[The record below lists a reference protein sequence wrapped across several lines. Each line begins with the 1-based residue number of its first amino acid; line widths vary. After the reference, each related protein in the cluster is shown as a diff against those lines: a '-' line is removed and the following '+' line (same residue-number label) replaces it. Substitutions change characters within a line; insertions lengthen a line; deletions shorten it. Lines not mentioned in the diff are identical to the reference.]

1 MEDNMPG
8 LKTDEI
14 NKCVGC
20 GACAVI
26 CPVSAIELKEDE
38 EGFLYPDINE
48 GLCLDCNQCYTHCP
62 LNAKSKEYTFGK
74 EPSEV
79 YACWSLNSEKR
90 LESSSGG
97 IFSELAEYFIGAGGR
112 VAGVSYT
119 EDFRAEHI
127 ITDNPE
133 DLPRLRKSK
142 YIQSETYRVYK
153 EIRDILPKLR
163 VLYVGTP
170 CQCAGLLSFLGG
182 KKENLYLCDFI
193 CHGVNSPAV
202 HQRYIREVEKETG
215 GKILSVNHRDKR
227 EGWNDYVFSVKTET
241 QTKNLGG
248 RYSNPFLRG
257 FLTDM
262 FLRKCCYSC
271 GFKGISRPTDITLGD
286 CWGFEK
292 SEPSGVSLAIVQ
304 SEKGKRLFEAIESKI
319 HREICSIENVVKNNP
334 CIISSSNSRH
344 SKRERFFYE
353 FLNSDKTIDTII
365 TELLGVRKA

>member
-1 MEDNMPG
+1 MPG
-8 LKTDEI
+8 LTADEI

-26 CPVSAIELKEDE
+26 CPVSAIDLKEDK
-38 EGFLYPDINE
+38 EGFLYPDVNE
-48 GLCLDCNQCYTHCP
+48 GLCIDCNQCNTHCP
-62 LNAKSKEYTFGK
+62 LNAKSKEYTSDK
-74 EPSEV
+74 EHSKV
-79 YACWSLNSEKR
+79 YACWSADREKR

-97 IFSELAEYFIGAGGR
+97 IFSELAENFIGAGGKIS
-112 VAGVSYT
+112 GVSYT

-127 ITDNPE
+127 VTDNPK

-142 YIQSETYRVYK
+142 YIQSETYRAYK
-153 EIRDILPKLR
+153 EIRDILPKQK

-170 CQCAGLLSFLGG
+170 CQCAGLLSLLGG
-182 KKENLYLCDFI
+182 KQENLYLCDFI

-215 GKILSVNHRDKR
+215 RKILSANHRDKSKS
-227 EGWNDYVFSVKTET
+227 WNDYIFSVKTET
-241 QTKNLGG
+241 QTENLGG
-248 RYSNPFLRG
+248 KYSNPFLRG

-262 FLRKCCYSC
+262 FLRKCCYNC

-292 SEPSGVSLAIVQ
+292 YEPAGVSLAIIQ
-304 SEKGKRLFEAIESKI
+304 SEKGKELFEATGGKI
-319 HREICSIENVVKNNP
+319 HREIYSIDNVVINNP

-344 SKRERFFYE
+344 SKRARFFDE
-353 FLNSDKTIDTII
+353 FLNSDKSIETII
-365 TELLGVRKA
+365 SELLGAGKE